1 MKKTL
6 FFFATAFC
14 IYSNAQ
20 NLLFEN
26 FSSLNN
32 AQLNGQNGWSNS
44 TSSGFPGLGACAGA
58 VCQNT
63 PIANRAMSFTNFQT
77 TTKALNPINN
87 SNGDGVG
94 KFLSSSVRSGS
105 VYVALLANFS
115 SLNASS
121 NGSQVFRLMD
131 SSFTTATRLYAK
143 SLGASFALAVDKTG
157 GVASGFTS
165 SNYAFNTDVLIVL
178 KYTFNTGSTIDDA
191 IRIYVNPDLNM
202 PEPTLPDLSYT
213 SGGTQDAN
221 SITRIVFPWNGSN
234 IPTGFI
240 GAVSISSSWGTT
252 LPSPFV
258 SNLSLN
264 KTSNKSASLNW
275 EVSNNNELN
284 NFTVQQSTN
293 NKDFT
298 NVARIEYNGNRTFSQ
313 PINLQEGIN
322 FIRLATT
329 NKQGAISYS
338 QVLTTKYG
346 SLNLASFSL
355 SPNPTKG
362 NLLVSLK
369 SDKADNQTFIITD
382 MQGRLI
388 TQQVRK
394 IEKGES
400 TITIDANNLKTG
412 NYILKTIINNTQVSQ
427 LFIKE

>member
-1 MKKTL
+1 MKKIL
-6 FFFATAFC
+6 FFFATTC
-14 IYSNAQ
+14 CMYSNAQ

-32 AQLNGQNGWSNS
+32 AQLSGQNGWSNS
-44 TSSGFPGLGACAGA
+44 SSTGSPGVGACAGA

-105 VYVALLANFS
+105 IYVALLANFS

-131 SSFTTATRLYAK
+131 SSFNTATRLYAK
-143 SLGASFALAVDKTG
+143 SLGASFSLAVDKTG
-157 GVASGFTS
+157 GVASSFTS
-165 SNYAFNTDVLIVL
+165 NNYAFNTDVLIVL

-221 SITRIVFPWNGSN
+221 SITRIVFPWNGAN

-240 GAVSISSSWGTT
+240 GAVSISSSWGST

-258 SNLSLN
+258 TNLNLN

-275 EVSNNNELN
+275 EVSSNNELN

-313 PINLQEGIN
+313 QINLQEGTN
-322 FIRLATT
+322 YIRLATT
-329 NKQGAISYS
+329 NKLGATSYS
-338 QVLTTKYG
+338 QVLTTKFG
-346 SLNLASFSL
+346 SLNLATFSL

-362 NLLVSLK
+362 NLLISIK
-369 SDKADNQTFIITD
+369 SDKTENQTFTFTD

-388 TQQVRK
+388 SQQTRR
-394 IEKGES
+394 IENGET
-400 TITIDANNLKTG
+400 TITLDASHLKAG
-412 NYILKTIINNTQVSQ
+412 NYVLKTIINNTPVSK